1 MSFKSSYISL
11 FSPHD
16 TLNITEYFRNA
27 AITLRTSVQGTLRSV
42 CCTFSVLDCYNLG
55 DHCVIILESLLSF
68 QQMSLSKLSESL
80 PIILLLPSNLLL
92 ETYVSPEKKITR
104 QVRIVFIFWVN
115 ITYSFKIINIYQ
127 SYKLEMIVEKTNEVM
142 KAKSNNY

>member
-1 MSFKSSYISL
+1 
-11 FSPHD
+11 
-16 TLNITEYFRNA
+16 
-27 AITLRTSVQGTLRSV
+27 
-42 CCTFSVLDCYNLG
+42 
-55 DHCVIILESLLSF
+55 
-68 QQMSLSKLSESL
+68 MSLSKLSESL
-80 PIILLLPSNLLL
+80 SIILLLLSNLLF

-115 ITYSFKIINIYQ
+115 ITYSFKIINTYQ